1 LSTLPSQPNLS
12 PQWKLEVNRRVAAHQ
27 NRKAPLTGEQEE
39 SAPQTRPALGSR
51 SAQAAAR
58 VAARYAN
65 APSYS
70 EMLAAE
76 ARAAVVAAEAA
87 SRAAL
92 EAQAAAQSVL
102 DSIEAAAQVA
112 EENPRASTL
121 HVVSSEPFESMDSTE
136 EPRESA
142 SATRRQNP
150 FNEPFAQPAL
160 EFAESRFDESQ
171 FELTPSPA
179 WTEAPEPM
187 ANGQGFAI
195 RWDPEMPTLRREPEV
210 GRASHVPGRTPESAD
225 FAAQDAR
232 GLDWS
237 EPEAEEFSGETI
249 GVVEPAQPIY
259 ANLIEFPRE
268 LVAARKVRP
277 RLAEGPLAAE
287 PGAQLSIFEVDPGDI
302 SIEPEMASAI
312 AQAAVAPAWAEP
324 EWSGMKLD
332 AEPAEER
339 YRAQELQPVAREMAF
354 EFAPM
359 SRRLLSIVFD
369 AALIGASFVT
379 AATMAATRAA
389 ELPALRAV
397 EMGSA
402 IALLMI
408 AAFYHALF
416 FTLARATPGMRFAQ
430 IRLCTFDGQVPTRAQ
445 RTTRL
450 VALLLSVLP
459 VGLGLAWAIFD
470 EDHLTW
476 HDRLSKT
483 YLRR

>member
-1 LSTLPSQPNLS
+1 LSTLPSTPNLS
-12 PQWKLEVNRRVAAHQ
+12 PQWKLEVNRRVAAHL
-27 NRKAPLTGEQEE
+27 NRKTPVAGEQEPG
-39 SAPQTRPALGSR
+39 SQARPALGSR

-76 ARAAVVAAEAA
+76 ARAAVAAAEAA

-112 EENPRASTL
+112 EERPRTNTEHGAL
-121 HVVSSEPFESMDSTE
+121 HVVSSEPLKPVDAAKELRLSASSARQQNRLE
-136 EPRESA
+136 EPIE
-142 SATRRQNP
+142 
-150 FNEPFAQPAL
+150 QPAL
-160 EFAESRFDESQ
+160 DFAESRLDDSR
-171 FELTPSPA
+171 FELTPAPM
-179 WTEAPEPM
+179 WTEAVEPEP
-187 ANGQGFAI
+187 AGDVQEIVEQGFAI
-195 RWDPEMPTLRREPEV
+195 RWDPEMPALRRGAEV
-210 GRASHVPGRTPESAD
+210 GHKSAWPESAT
-225 FAAQDAR
+225 A
-232 GLDWS
+232 
-237 EPEAEEFSGETI
+237 EFSGEAI
-249 GVVEPAQPIY
+249 GVVEPAQPIF

-268 LVAARKVRP
+268 LIAARKVRP

-302 SIEPEMASAI
+302 SIEPETVD
-312 AQAAVAPAWAEP
+312 AVVETAGAPAWAEP

-332 AEPAEER
+332 AEPAEEL
-339 YRAQELQPVAREMAF
+339 YRAVEPQPAARQAALEL
-354 EFAPM
+354 APM

-369 AALIGASFVT
+369 AALIGAAFVT
-379 AATMAATRAA
+379 AAMVAATRAS
-389 ELPALRAV
+389 ELPALRTV
-397 EMGSA
+397 EAGSA
-402 IALLMI
+402 IALLVI

-430 IRLCTFDGQVPTRAQ
+430 IRLCTFDRQTPTRAQ

-476 HDRLSKT
+476 HDRLSRT
-483 YLRR
+483 YLRGN